1 MVSGLASWA
10 ANKLTASPSLSS
22 STAPASAAGT
32 ATAAQSVLGATKR
45 GGAARVEGRGDG
57 WDDDDFFDTSEGDI
71 HSSAA
76 QSRSRLT
83 SLADQ
88 STQGVGEG
96 PGDGWG
102 LEEDADLLAAAD
114 DGMSTKNA
122 SMSRGSAS
130 TTGLGS
136 SYGVKAPPSSGL
148 QLGMATAV
156 RQSNLAA
163 DDFFSMLDDSSRT
176 KGFHQVSE
184 PQSRGPVASAA
195 SGTQA
200 RER

>member
-32 ATAAQSVLGATKR
+32 ATATQSVLGATKR
-45 GGAARVEGRGDG
+45 GGAARVEGGGDG
-57 WDDDDFFDTSEGDI
+57 WDDDFFDTSEGDI

-83 SLADQ
+83 SLTDQ

-122 SMSRGSAS
+122 SMSRGIAA
-130 TTGLGS
+130 TTGVGA
-136 SYGVKAPPSSGL
+136 SYGVEAPRSSGL

-156 RQSNLAA
+156 RQSNPA
-163 DDFFSMLDDSSRT
+163 DNFFSMLDDSSRT
-176 KGFHQVSE
+176 KDF
-184 PQSRGPVASAA
+184 RCNF
-195 SGTQA
+195 
-200 RER
+200 R

>member
-32 ATAAQSVLGATKR
+32 ATATQSVLGATKR
-45 GGAARVEGRGDG
+45 GGAARVEGGGDG

-83 SLADQ
+83 SLTDQ

-122 SMSRGSAS
+122 SMSRGIAA
-130 TTGLGS
+130 TTGVGA
-136 SYGVKAPPSSGL
+136 SYGVEAPRSSGL

-156 RQSNLAA
+156 RQSNPA
-163 DDFFSMLDDSSRT
+163 DNFFSMLDDSSRT
-176 KGFHQVSE
+176 KDFRQVSE
-184 PQSRGPVASAA
+184 SQSRGPVVSAA

-200 RER
+200 REG